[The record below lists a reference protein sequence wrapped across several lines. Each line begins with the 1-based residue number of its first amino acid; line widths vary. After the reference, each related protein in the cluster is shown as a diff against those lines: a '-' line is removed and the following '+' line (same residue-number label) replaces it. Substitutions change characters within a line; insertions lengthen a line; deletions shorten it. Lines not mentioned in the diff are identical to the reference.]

1 MIEYLLFK
9 FLIKLRLKGVKNS
22 KISRLSKIESG
33 SLIVNSIIGKYSFCG
48 YDCTIINTTIGHY
61 CSISSGVKIGEAMHP
76 IEWASTSPVFYK
88 GKDSISKKFSNLD
101 RTPDKKT
108 EIGHDVWIGSNVL
121 IKQGVKI
128 GNGSIIA
135 MGSVV
140 TKDIPDYSIAG
151 GVPAKVI
158 RNRFTETEIKYLNE
172 MNWYHWDDKKLNRFG
187 NSFNNVEKLYY
198 ATKREDTLDV

>member
-1 MIEYLLFK
+1 M
-9 FLIKLRLKGVKNS
+9 
-22 KISRLSKIESG
+22 
-33 SLIVNSIIGKYSFCG
+33 
-48 YDCTIINTTIGHY
+48 
-61 CSISSGVKIGEAMHP
+61 
-76 IEWASTSPVFYK
+76 
-88 GKDSISKKFSNLD
+88 
-101 RTPDKKT
+101 
-108 EIGHDVWIGSNVL
+108 L

-151 GVPAKVI
+151 GVPAKII
-158 RNRFTETEIKYLNE
+158 RNRFSETEIKYLNE